1 MNLYRMDDIM
11 KRVNEWIC
19 SHIETIIAWFLL
31 LGPIFDC
38 MTALSIHLLHIQFTG
53 IIVIKILFLGLLLYD
68 LFFISKC
75 RYKKPIIAVT
85 CAIIIYMIVFVV
97 QTIVQKNTDVF
108 FYECQSMVRTF
119 FFPLTLLALYNL
131 HLEKRLTIHSKY
143 LCSILL
149 FYLALI
155 LLPLLTHTGFDSY
168 AYSKTGTIGWFYST
182 NEIGGI
188 LSILFPFLFC
198 FLIKQKKWILFVGM
212 VILMSVYFA
221 IGTKVPILSVL
232 ITLVIF
238 GIAYLIQMIQKHKWK
253 QLSYLGI
260 VVVIGIIS
268 LILIVPKTSFYKNIK
283 IHLEFLEIHSV
294 SDLLTVQKIDHFV
307 FSERVRFLSQSFE
320 NYKKAPWNQKLLGIG
335 YIENY
340 GTDDVN
346 VKLIEM
352 DYYDIILRHGI
363 IGGVIYF
370 IPFLWILI
378 LTIKRIKYNFKLDY
392 IVSILLILLLSLFSG
407 HIMTAPSVSIL
418 VAYILIGYLEGS
430 NSSENRVSNGQL

>member
-1 MNLYRMDDIM
+1 M

-19 SHIETIIAWFLL
+19 NHIETIIVWFLL

-38 MTALSIHLLHIQFTG
+38 ATALSLHLLHIQFTG

-75 RYKKPIIAVT
+75 RYKKPIIVVT
-85 CAIIIYMIVFVV
+85 CAIITYMVIFVV
-97 QTIVQKNTDVF
+97 QTILLKGLDVF
-108 FYECQSMVRTF
+108 FYECQSMVRSF

-131 HLEKRLTIHSKY
+131 HLEKRLQVHSKY
-143 LCSILL
+143 LCAILL
-149 FYLALI
+149 FYLGLI

-188 LSILFPFLFC
+188 LSILFPFLFYY
-198 FLIKQKKWILFVGM
+198 FLKQKKWILFVGM
-212 VILMSVYFA
+212 VILMVVYFA

-232 ITLVIF
+232 ITIVIF
-238 GIAYLIQMIQKHKWK
+238 GISYLIQMIQSHKWK

-260 VVVIGIIS
+260 LLVVGLTS
-268 LILIVPKTSFYKNIK
+268 LILMVPKTSFYKNIK

-294 SDLLTVQKIDHFV
+294 SDLFTIQKIDHFV
-307 FSERVRFLSQSFE
+307 FSERVRFFSQSFD
-320 NYKKAPWNQKLLGIG
+320 NYKKAPWSQKLFGIG

-352 DYYDIILRHGI
+352 DYYDIMLRHGI

-378 LTIKRIKYNFKLDY
+378 LIVKRIKYDFKLDY
-392 IVSILLILLLSLFSG
+392 IVSILLILLLALFSG
-407 HIMTAPSVSIL
+407 HIITAPSVSIL
-418 VAYILIGYLEGS
+418 AAYILVGYLEGG
-430 NSSENRVSNGQL
+430 NLNENRICNGQL

>member
-11 KRVNEWIC
+11 KRVNEWIY
-19 SHIETIIAWFLL
+19 SHIETIIVWFLL

-38 MTALSIHLLHIQFTG
+38 VTALSIHLLHIQFTG

-85 CAIIIYMIVFVV
+85 CVMITYMIVFVV
-97 QTIVQKNTDVF
+97 QMILQKNTDVF
-108 FYECQSMVRTF
+108 FYECQSLVRTF

-212 VILMSVYFA
+212 IILMAVYFA

-232 ITLVIF
+232 ITFIIF

-268 LILIVPKTSFYKNIK
+268 LILIVPKTSFYKNIQ

-352 DYYDIILRHGI
+352 DYYDIILRHGM

-378 LTIKRIKYNFKLDY
+378 LIIKRIKYNFKLDY

-418 VAYILIGYLEGS
+418 VAYILVGYLEGG

>member
-1 MNLYRMDDIM
+1 MNLYRMDDSM

-19 SHIETIIAWFLL
+19 SHIETIIVWFLL

-38 MTALSIHLLHIQFTG
+38 VTALSIHILHIQFTG

-85 CAIIIYMIVFVV
+85 CAVITYMIVFVI
-97 QTIVQKNTDVF
+97 QTLLQKNTDVF

-131 HLEKRLTIHSKY
+131 HLEKRLTIHSKH

-149 FYLALI
+149 CYLGLI

-188 LSILFPFLFC
+188 LSILFPFLFYHLL
-198 FLIKQKKWILFVGM
+198 FQKKWILLVGM
-212 VILMSVYFA
+212 IILMVVYFA

-232 ITLVIF
+232 ITFVIF
-238 GIAYLIQMIQKHKWK
+238 GIFYVVQMLQKHKWK

-260 VVVIGIIS
+260 IAAMGIIS
-268 LILIVPKTSFYKNIK
+268 LVLIVPKTSFYKNIQ
-283 IHLEFLEIHSV
+283 IHLEFLEIHSL

-307 FSERVRFLSQSFE
+307 FSERVTFLKNTFE

-352 DYYDIILRHGI
+352 DYYDIIFRHGI

-378 LTIKRIKYNFKLDY
+378 LMIKKIKYNFKLDY
-392 IVSILLILLLSLFSG
+392 VVSILLILLLSLFSG
-407 HIMTAPSVSIL
+407 HMITAPSVSIL
-418 VAYILIGYLEGS
+418 VAYILIGYLKGG
-430 NSSENRVSNGQL
+430 NSSENRIRNGQL